1 MAEARPRAPTVSL
14 FALVPFLRPYRSR
27 AVLAFLALVVAAV
40 STLLLPVAF
49 GRLIDHGFAAG
60 NREHIDTYFLAL
72 FVVSIV
78 LAAATAGRFY
88 LVSWLGERVTADL
101 RQAVY
106 DHTVRMSPAFFEST
120 RTGEVLSRLT
130 TDTTLIQT
138 VVGTSLSLGLRNV
151 LLLIGGLVMLTVT
164 SPTLTA
170 YILGTLVVV
179 IAPIM
184 FFGRKVRALS
194 VASQGRVA
202 DASALAG
209 EVLNATPTVQSYVQ
223 EPHETRRFGAAVE
236 AAFATALARIRAR
249 SALTAVVIVLVFAAI
264 VFVLWL
270 GAQAVLAGTMS
281 PGELSQFI
289 LYAVVTAGAVGA
301 VSEVWGDLQR
311 AAGATERLLELLVA
325 ESPVIDPA
333 TPLPMGVPG
342 DGIRFENIDFNYPS
356 RPDHP
361 TLRGLSLHIRPGEH
375 VALVGPSGAG
385 KTTLF
390 QLLLRFYDPQH
401 GHITLDGVRTAA
413 LSLADL
419 RNHIGV
425 VLQETVIFSGS
436 VADNIRYGRP
446 DASDAE
452 LRRAAEMAAA
462 VEFIDALPEGFD
474 TYLGE
479 RGVRLSGGQRQRI
492 AIARAILKNP
502 PVLLLDEATSALD
515 AASERL
521 VQQAL
526 DNASQ
531 DRTTLV
537 IAHRLATVQQADRI
551 VVVDQGRII
560 AQGRHEELLLG
571 SPLYARLARLQFAD
585 RPPGA
590 DDAASDVRVDRASV
604 VQASADSAGPSLT
617 SGD

>member
-1 MAEARPRAPTVSL
+1 MADAGPRAPTVSL
-14 FALVPFLRPYRSR
+14 FALVPFLRPYRKR
-27 AVLAFLALVVAAV
+27 GMLAFLALVVAAV

-60 NREHIDTYFLAL
+60 NRDHIDTYFLAL
-72 FVVSIV
+72 FVVSVV

-106 DHTVRMSPAFFEST
+106 EHTVRMSPAFFETT

-138 VVGTSLSLGLRNV
+138 VVGTSLSLGLRN
-151 LLLIGGLVMLTVT
+151 LLLLVGGLVMLTIT

-179 IAPIM
+179 IAPII

-223 EPHETRRFGAAVE
+223 ETYETKRFGAAVE
-236 AAFATALARIRAR
+236 AAFSTALARIRAR

-270 GAQAVLAGTMS
+270 GAKAVLAGSMT

-311 AAGATERLLELLVA
+311 AAGATERLLQLLA
-325 ESPVIDPA
+325 STSPVVDTTQPV
-333 TPLPMGVPG
+333 PMGTAG
-342 DGIRFENIDFNYPS
+342 DGIHFENLDFNYPS

-361 TLRGLSLHIRPGEH
+361 TLRGLSLHIAPGEH

-390 QLLLRFYDPQH
+390 QLLLRFYDPQQ
-401 GHITLDGVRTAA
+401 GHITLNGVKISA

-419 RNHIGV
+419 RSHIGV

-446 DASDAE
+446 DATDAE
-452 LRRAAEMAAA
+452 VRRASEMAAA
-462 VEFIDALPEGFD
+462 VEFIDALPEGFN

-551 VVVDQGRII
+551 VVVDQGRIV
-560 AQGRHEELLLG
+560 AQGRHEELLIS

-585 RPPGA
+585 RAPGA
-590 DDAASDVRVDRASV
+590 DEDVVDASV
-604 VQASADSAGPSLT
+604 FATPEN
-617 SGD
+617 